1 MYDMKALY
9 EAHSVEEA
17 VRLRLEHPEA
27 QIIAGGTDVLVQMR
41 EGRRAGKELISIQKV
56 DEIRGICMDE
66 QENIRIGSL
75 TTFSHITHDPIIIER
90 INVLG
95 EAVDMVGG
103 PQIRNAGTIGGNTCN
118 GVTSADSA
126 STLHAYDAIVELTG
140 PDGVRRQPIHDFYIK
155 AGKVDIRVED
165 GEIQTA
171 ILIPKES
178 YDRCWGHYIK
188 YAMRNAMDIA
198 TLGCSVNVRLSE
210 DKKTIQRAR
219 IAYGVAGPVPL
230 RCATAEAAAQGK
242 PLTEETVDAFANAIL
257 SDINP
262 RDSWRASKAFR
273 QHIALEIAKRCLVK
287 SIELAG
293 GELA

>member
-1 MYDMKALY
+1 MKALY

-118 GVTSADSA
+118 GVTSADSS
-126 STLHAYDAIVELTG
+126 STLHAWDAIVELTG
-140 PDGVRRQPIHDFYIK
+140 KNGVRRLPIHEFYIK
-155 AGKVDIRVED
+155 AGKVDIRAED

-178 YDRCWGHYIK
+178 YDRCYGHYIK

-198 TLGCSVNVRLSE
+198 TLGTSVNARLSP
-210 DKKTIQRAR
+210 DKETFERVR
-219 IAYGVAGPVPL
+219 IAFGVAGPVPL
-230 RCATAEAAAQGK
+230 RALNAEAFINGRAVTLENIEQFGR
-242 PLTEETVDAFANAIL
+242 TVL
-257 SDINP
+257 EDIHP

-273 QHIALEIAKRCLVK
+273 SHIAVESAKRCLIESVK
-287 SIELAG
+287 LAG
-293 GELA
+293 GEL

>member
-1 MYDMKALY
+1 MYDMAALY
-9 EAHSVEEA
+9 QAADVQDA
-17 VRLRLEHPEA
+17 IRLRLEHPEA

-56 DEIRGICMDE
+56 NEIRGICMDE

-75 TTFSHITHDPIIIER
+75 TTFSHITHDPIIIEK

-126 STLHAYDAIVELTG
+126 STLHAWEAIVEITG
-140 PDGVRRQPIHDFYIK
+140 KNGIRRVPIRDFYIR
-155 AGKVDIRVED
+155 AGTVDLRIED

-171 ILIPKES
+171 ILIPKAS
-178 YDRCWGHYIK
+178 YDRTFGHYIK

-198 TLGCSVNVRLSE
+198 TLGTSVNARLSA
-210 DKKTIQRAR
+210 DKKTFERVR
-219 IAYGVAGPVPL
+219 IAFGVAGPVPM
-230 RCATAEAAAQGK
+230 RAMNAEGFINGK
-242 PLTEETVDAFANAIL
+242 AVTLENIEQFGREVL
-257 SDINP
+257 EDIHP

-273 QHIALEIAKRCLVK
+273 SHIAVESAKRCLIESVK
-287 SIELAG
+287 LAG
-293 GELA
+293 GEL